1 MNTNALFLDIFQY
14 IDWINEA
21 TDLATI
27 EMLTS
32 HANILLNFLFYFLEW
47 VN

>member
-1 MNTNALFLDIFQY
+1 MNINSLFADIFQY

-21 TDLATI
+21 KDLATI

-32 HANILLNFLFYFLEW
+32 HANILLNFLFYFIQYGK
-47 VN
+47 